1 MKALNLVAAVA
12 LSVSG
17 IAFAESPSDIITM
30 HSEVI
35 DTPIDAFAMIDRLD
49 VNPAVSTFAEETV
62 DIDQIMNLGQ
72 KAWDI
77 IKANKPVVNVKY
89 NFANALP
96 LGVTNSGSLAGFS
109 NLQSSSVRMWGTNGF
124 GMTVYDVTL
133 TAVHQFGGNFNGK
146 GNYLETVSIIPSNLS
161 VLWGYTVNYGVD
173 NVSAL
178 NGGTTENPIAM
189 VSLQA
194 KFKVE
199 TVLKHSETNTVY
211 QFRGD
216 SAKVTTS
223 GI

>member
-77 IKANKPVVNVKY
+77 IKANKPV
-89 NFANALP
+89 
-96 LGVTNSGSLAGFS
+96 GVTNSGSLAGFS

-216 SAKVTTS
+216 SAKVMTS